1 MYVTN
6 ADEEDLTEVL
16 NEVEEISA
24 KWKVLGTKLGI
35 KGGTKEAIEKDNG
48 TSLECLNEMLTAWL
62 RLNYD
67 YQRHGKPSWRKL
79 AEAVRSLNG
88 SLFEKIV
95 KNHGEDIYQ
104 GE

>member
-1 MYVTN
+1 MYLTN

-35 KGGTKEAIEKDNG
+35 KSGTKEAIKKDND
-48 TSLECLNEMLTAWL
+48 TSLECLIEMLTVWL
-62 RLNYD
+62 KLNYD
-67 YQRHGKPSWRKL
+67 YKCHRKPSWRKL
-79 AEAVRSLNG
+79 AEAVRSLDG
-88 SLFEKIV
+88 CLFEKIM
-95 KNHGEDIYQ
+95 KNHGEDIYE

>member
-1 MYVTN
+1 M
-6 ADEEDLTEVL
+6 AEIL
-16 NEVEEISA
+16 NEVGEIRV

-35 KGGTKEAIEKDNG
+35 KLETKEAIEKDNDA
-48 TSLECLNEMLTAWL
+48 SLRCLIEMLTAWL
-62 RLNYD
+62 RLNYN
-67 YQRHGKPSWRKL
+67 YQCHGKPSWRKL